1 MANSKGS
8 YEFRMEDGILYA
20 LLTGRLG
27 ANECPLIEDEL
38 EKYLGDTPQ
47 SVVFDLKE
55 ADFVSSAFLRVC
67 IRTGKRLEAGRLSI
81 TNASPLIKEVLMAAG
96 FDRVPVI
103 SVE

>member
-1 MANSKGS
+1 MTNSKES
-8 YEFRMEDGILYA
+8 HKFRKEGGTLYA
-20 LLTGRLG
+20 LFTGRLG

-38 EKYLGDTPQ
+38 EKHLADIPQ

-67 IRTGKRLEAGRLSI
+67 IRTGKRLETGRLSI